1 MARFNDRLDRVKIA
15 APCNADWDQM
25 FSFEGERVR
34 FCSQCNLN
42 VYNLSEMTR
51 NEANTLLARTEG
63 RLCVRFY
70 RRADGTVLTENCPVG
85 LRAFKRRAAWVAQV
99 LLGMLLSFLGG
110 LGLSSLRP
118 IRELIEHSSSQT
130 IVMGDIGPIPEVR
143 QPESESAIGLLVQIE
158 KPPQP
163 DGKHWADYPGNGEPE
178 LKSVMG
184 QMIQIEKTPQQ
195 VNRRVKRQAK

>member
-42 VYNLSEMTR
+42 VYNLSNMTR
-51 NEANTLLARTEG
+51 NEANTLLARTED

-85 LRAFKRRAAWVAQV
+85 LRAFKRRALWVAQV

-110 LGLSSLRP
+110 LGLSSLKPVMRLAEIVSPRP
-118 IRELIEHSSSQT
+118 VLMGAMMPHTVEQQT
-130 IVMGDIGPIPEVR
+130 KLESLPIVEIGKTVSPVR
-143 QPESESAIGLLVQIE
+143 PHPLV
-158 KPPQP
+158 
-163 DGKHWADYPGNGEPE
+163 
-178 LKSVMG
+178 
-184 QMIQIEKTPQQ
+184 
-195 VNRRVKRQAK
+195 RKRAKR